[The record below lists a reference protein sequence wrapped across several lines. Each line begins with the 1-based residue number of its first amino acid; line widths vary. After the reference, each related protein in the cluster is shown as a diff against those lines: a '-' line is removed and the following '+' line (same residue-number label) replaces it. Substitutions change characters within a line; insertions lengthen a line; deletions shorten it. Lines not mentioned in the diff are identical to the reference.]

1 MDAEF
6 DCIACNVKR
15 IVIGITPVAR
25 GYEMRSLE
33 CPQCSNLLRLVL
45 RSTRSSVKTLG
56 RRRFRNSDRTS
67 PPQNRND

>member
-15 IVIGITPVAR
+15 IVIGVTPVAR

-33 CPQCSNLLRLVL
+33 CPQCSNLYRLVL
-45 RSTRSSVKTLG
+45 RHRRPHSKAFG
-56 RRRFRNSDRTS
+56 RRLAEAAS
-67 PPQNRND
+67 Q